1 MERPIE
7 FNFVY
12 SNCALQI
19 KEFLSNVPKKAE
31 CINYIEILNKL
42 TRNDYMQEEPSDV
55 VVASYLIK
63 QINSTMA
70 KHDLSEVYYVLNNI
84 DQETLQNVKNHVMNL
99 THREINFA
107 IYTLSEQLD
116 LSYIA
121 TKQM

>member
-1 MERPIE
+1 MERAIK

-63 QINSTMA
+63 QINSTMS

-99 THREINFA
+99 THLEINFG
-107 IYTLSEQLD
+107 IYTLSEQLE
-116 LSYIA
+116 LSYKTI
-121 TKQM
+121 

>member
-1 MERPIE
+1 MERAIE

-84 DQETLQNVKNHVMNL
+84 DQETLQNVKTHVMNL
-99 THREINFA
+99 THREINFG
-107 IYTLSEQLD
+107 IYTLSEQLES
-116 LSYIA
+116 SYKTI
-121 TKQM
+121 KWS